1 MLLAA
6 NLFSHIHNDQAKHSW
21 NPTKLFLPGR
31 EEGEQRVS
39 TPEHSHTCIY
49 EMPPPA
55 PPPFWLAQNDVTEAN
70 IPAFQAAQVPHS
82 VS

>member
-6 NLFSHIHNDQAKHSW
+6 NPFSHIHNDQVKHSW
-21 NPTKLFLPGR
+21 NLTKLFLPGR

-49 EMPPPA
+49 EMPPPL
-55 PPPFWLAQNDVTEAN
+55 WLAQSDVTEAN
-70 IPAFQAAQVPHS
+70 ILAFQAAQVPYS
-82 VS
+82 VN